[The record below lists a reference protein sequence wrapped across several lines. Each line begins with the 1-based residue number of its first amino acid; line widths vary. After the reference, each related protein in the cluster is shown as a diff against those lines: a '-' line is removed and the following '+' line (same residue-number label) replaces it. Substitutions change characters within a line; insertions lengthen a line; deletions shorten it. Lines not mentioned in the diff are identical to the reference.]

1 MKNLSF
7 PELVLLFLPLLLLT
21 GPALPDISIVLIGI
35 YFIFKSFKNQKIIF
49 YNKNFFFIGL
59 TFSFYLIINS
69 VFKGHFWFSVENEG
83 SVFYFRYIF
92 FVAGFVYLFN
102 KNPKLLNYFFYI
114 FLIINTFVTIDGF
127 IQFITGKNIFGWES
141 SWDGLRLSGIFKD
154 ELIIGSFIS
163 KTTTLIIGLYFL
175 SDKLKREINVRYIY
189 IFLVIELIFIFVSG
203 ERAAFLSIAL
213 FYLFLIL
220 LKNDYKIF
228 NLILS
233 IILILLLVVSLN
245 LFDNVGDRFIQTI
258 NSINSNK
265 LQFMPYTPAH
275 EAHYISALRMFIDYP
290 IFGIGTNLFEIYCT
304 QKPYFVESSCASHPH
319 NIYMQIL
326 AENGLVGF
334 TFLFGFFIFLVCL
347 IFNNSLFKYS
357 SRFILK
363 DCQIPIVLAN
373 LVNFW
378 PLIPHQSFYN
388 NWSNVLIYI
397 SFSVLIYSYSK
408 N

>member
-83 SVFYFRYIF
+83 SIFYFRYIF

-102 KNPKLLNYFFYI
+102 KNPKLLNYFFYV

-141 SWDGLRLSGIFKD
+141 SWDGQRLSGIFKD

-163 KTTTLIIGLYFL
+163 KTTPLIISLYFL
-175 SDKLKREINVRYIY
+175 SDKLKKEINFRYIY
-189 IFLVIELIFIFVSG
+189 IFLGIELIFIFVSG
-203 ERAAFLSIAL
+203 ERAAFLAIAL